1 MNEQIKTQGGKFAC
15 SECRNEITLDSKKI
29 VGDVVECPYCGIE
42 YEVASKVEQESL
54 LQMIE
59 EEK

>member
-1 MNEQIKTQGGKFAC
+1 MNEQVKTQGGKFAC
-15 SECRNEITLDSKKI
+15 TECRNEITLDPSKV

-42 YEVASKVEQESL
+42 YEVTSKEEQESV